1 MIPKAVLELR
11 QFHPLG
17 ADGIHDLI
25 ELLLASHDDP
35 DGRDG
40 LPLLD
45 AVFALLAKLLH
56 HGAQIF
62 DFGGALSHILA
73 NLINDERQ
81 RLTWLTQCHQLES
94 PGDDPANGDVRL
106 APDSG
111 LLPGIGVW
119 IGGRVHALQDRAGAI
134 GALSSLANHAPGAL
148 VVLLAAPHEL
158 FELALFL

>member
-11 QFHPLG
+11 QFHTLG
-17 ADGIHDLI
+17 ADGIHHLF
-25 ELLLASHDDP
+25 ELLLAGHDDP
-35 DGRDG
+35 DRRDG

-81 RLTWLTQCHQLES
+81 RLAWLTQCHRLES
-94 PGDDPANGDVRL
+94 PGDDPAYGDVRL

-111 LLPGIGVW
+111 LLPGIGVRV
-119 IGGRVHALQDRAGAI
+119 GGGVHAMQDRAGAV
-134 GALSSLANHAPGAL
+134 GALRSLTDHPPGAL

>member
-11 QFHPLG
+11 QFHTLG
-17 ADGIHDLI
+17 ADGIHHLI
-25 ELLLASHDDP
+25 ELLLAGHDDP
-35 DGRDG
+35 DRCDG

-62 DFGGALSHILA
+62 DFSSALSHVLA

-81 RLTWLTQCHQLES
+81 RLAWLTQCHQLES
-94 PGDDPANGDVRL
+94 PGNDPANGDIRL

-111 LLPGIGVW
+111 LLPGIGVRVS
-119 IGGRVHALQDRAGAI
+119 GGVYAMQDRAGAI
-134 GALSSLANHAPGAL
+134 GALCSLANHSPGAL
-148 VVLLAAPHEL
+148 VVLLAATHEL
-158 FELALFL
+158 FELAFFL